1 MFGTE
6 CSLKEFIT
14 NYVRECETERLS
26 TEGRTAIDNAMKEA
40 SAWRERAPP
49 PGGREH
55 RLIFTCCISSWEAIA
70 SVAKSA
76 KRCGSFGGSE
86 AARAILPCAAALCA
100 HARAAHSRMVPV
112 TSRAARWLSD
122 DDIVRFLQS
131 LPNWRVATAAEPVA
145 EDKALEEV
153 TYVFV
158 CVYYIVRFL
167 QSQPVTEDKALEEVT
182 YLFVYVYY
190 IVRFLQSQPVTE
202 DKALEEELHQAY
214 SREAE
219 ILGSSL
225 RDGAVARAEII
236 AEVAALADIALLCE
250 SMVDIALLCESMVG
264 SLMIYRVCRSCIKYS
279 REAEVL
285 GSSLRD
291 GAVARAEIIAEV
303 AALADIALLCES
315 MAWISSN
322 VKSLPSLM
330 SGIKLGD
337 KLQADLAA
345 AAAVFDEIQHKCLLL
360 LHLEMRIQC
369 FHYLGGP
376 GGGAAPLAAALTSFH
391 EHASP
396 VLSLASR
403 QYIMNGIGEMM
414 SAGIVWCCVEE
425 RDANTRLPTL
435 RHCLAALSLPHR
447 GLTSA
452 TRYIQLLA
460 DPPEKIL

>member
-1 MFGTE
+1 MQRDVTLPAVLPPLHELASLAARPGTE

-55 RLIFTCCISSWEAIA
+55 RLIFTCCISSWEAIS

-145 EDKALEEV
+145 EDKALEE
-153 TYVFV
+153 
-158 CVYYIVRFL
+158 
-167 QSQPVTEDKALEEVT
+167 
-182 YLFVYVYY
+182 
-190 IVRFLQSQPVTE
+190 
-202 DKALEEELHQAY
+202 ELHQAY

-219 ILGSSL
+219 I
-225 RDGAVARAEII
+225 
-236 AEVAALADIALLCE
+236 
-250 SMVDIALLCESMVG
+250 
-264 SLMIYRVCRSCIKYS
+264 
-279 REAEVL
+279 L

-330 SGIKLGD
+330 SGIKLSD
-337 KLQADLAA
+337 KLNNDLAA

-376 GGGAAPLAAALTSFH
+376 GGGAAPLAAALPSFH

-460 DPPEKIL
+460 DPPEEIIKSVREKGAQFSELEYLNAFKIIGAKRGLSQADMKGYLKQLSSALGHIGVTV